1 MNSMTRHAQRSDNVL
16 LASIPD
22 QIADLFPLP
31 LCPIEQF
38 FFFDNQPATPKVF
51 VINNHFLGKLSRSD
65 FEFATKVII
74 ERHPLLRS
82 LVASGRDGLE
92 WQLAPLSPRQIVWS
106 ESYSAAL
113 AEAHE
118 SVDLTQEVGFRV
130 FGWTDGQQSRVLMQY
145 HHAVADGIAAKYV
158 LADWLAAYSI
168 SYGSS
173 SPLRLE
179 PLSYHSLRLRGEFN
193 FDAFTQR
200 PPDEGPPPTM
210 RGRVQA
216 AREFLR
222 SQPVPM
228 RPGADHKPV
237 KNDHVVAPVTSE
249 ATLTPEVFTSA
260 ERRAKQEGFT
270 INDVATAL
278 VLQTIARWNR
288 SHGEFGRDRLYRV
301 LIPVNLRGR
310 HHRHMPAA
318 NRLSFVF
325 LGRPTSLCLNFK
337 PLLETVRAE
346 MKYIRDHNCQYDF
359 VRILP
364 AVTRF
369 PGLLKTS
376 LGIPYCFA
384 TAVLTNVGDPMRGF
398 RRHFPEL
405 DGRMLCG
412 NLQFLFMGGA
422 PPMRVGTHWAIG
434 ISQTNDALRIGS
446 NSAGTEIGPGSN
458 GQLLNLLTEAWQE
471 WAQR

>member
-1 MNSMTRHAQRSDNVL
+1 L
-16 LASIPD
+16 LASIPNE
-22 QIADLFPLP
+22 IADLFPLP

-51 VINNHFLGKLSRSD
+51 VVNSHFLGKLSRSD

-82 LVASGRDGLE
+82 VVASGREGLE
-92 WQLAPLSPRQIVWS
+92 WQLAPISPRQIVWS

-118 SVDLTQEVGFRV
+118 SVELTQELGFRV
-130 FGWTDGQQSRVLMQY
+130 FGWTDGEQSRVLMQY
-145 HHAVADGIAAKYV
+145 HHAVADGMAAKGV
-158 LADWLAAYSI
+158 LAEWLAAYSI

-173 SPLRLE
+173 DPQILERLC
-179 PLSYHSLRLRGEFN
+179 YRSLRLRGQFK
-193 FDAFTQR
+193 FDASAQQ
-200 PPDEGPPPTM
+200 PAEASIPLTM
-210 RGRVQA
+210 RGRLQA
-216 AREFLR
+216 AWEFFR

-228 RPGADHKPV
+228 RPCLDYSIN
-237 KNDHVVAPVTSE
+237 KNSRMVAPITAE
-249 ATLTPEVFTSA
+249 ATLPPEIFTSA
-260 ERRAKQEGFT
+260 ERRAKQDGFT

-288 SHGEFGRDRLYRV
+288 SHGEVGRDRLYRV
-301 LIPVNLRGR
+301 LIPVNLRDR
-310 HHRHMPAA
+310 HYRQMPAA

-346 MKYIRDHNCQYDF
+346 MKYIRDHNCQLDF

-364 AVTRF
+364 TVTRY
-369 PGLLKTS
+369 PS
-376 LGIPYCFA
+376 LINACLRLPVCFS
-384 TAVLTNVGDPMRGF
+384 TAVLTNLGDPMRGF
-398 RRHFPEL
+398 RRSFPQAN
-405 DGRMLCG
+405 GHMLCG

-422 PPMRVGTHWAIG
+422 PPLRVGTHWAIG
-434 ISQTNDALRIGS
+434 ITQTGDAMRISSNSDATAIGS
-446 NSAGTEIGPGSN
+446 GSN

-471 WAQR
+471 WAQP